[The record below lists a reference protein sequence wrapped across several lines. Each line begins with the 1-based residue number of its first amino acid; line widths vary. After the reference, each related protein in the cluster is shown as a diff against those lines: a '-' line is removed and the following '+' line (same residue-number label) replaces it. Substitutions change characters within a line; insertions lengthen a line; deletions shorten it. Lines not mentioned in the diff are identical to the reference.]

1 MRYQTLALIGLAA
14 VGAAACSKNQSVGF
28 TGIGGEPATVT
39 QRAPD
44 VRTVAPATVS
54 YTPSYVPSITA
65 PATGGSMS
73 ARAETA
79 IRYGG
84 TEPRRSIP
92 VAMGGRMLAFSIVD
106 VGGQDFAVL
115 RTPSATPEA
124 KIPDAA
130 RAEFQSNAATL
141 TGCLPEGQV
150 HVSGASRKGSS
161 GLAVPLNCS

>member
-1 MRYQTLALIGLAA
+1 MRYQTLAVIGLVA
-14 VGAAACSKNQSVGF
+14 VGAAGCSKNQSVGF
-28 TGIGGEPATVT
+28 TGIGSEPATVT

-65 PATGGSMS
+65 PAAGGSVS

-92 VAMGGRMLAFSIVD
+92 VAMGGRMLALSIVD

-115 RTPSATPEA
+115 RTPSSMPEA
-124 KIPDAA
+124 TIPDAA
-130 RAEFQSNAATL
+130 KSEFQNNAASL
-141 TGCLPEGQV
+141 TGCLPQGAV
-150 HVSGASRKGSS
+150 HASGASRKGSA
-161 GLAVPLNCS
+161 GLAIPLNCN